1 MLTNDFAAWLALSI
15 QKAKHAPKKVPYV
28 KLLQA
33 PFNTLL
39 NGVQLVQTTVA
50 SDRTEVTLDFYYITR
65 FAKRLQI
72 DSEREAK
79 RRLIQE
85 EEDRVVEAKL
95 QQRRQIVAHVESMM
109 RKAED
114 LGDQTVIQKFAQNA
128 QQPY

>member
-1 MLTNDFAAWLALSI
+1 
-15 QKAKHAPKKVPYV
+15 
-28 KLLQA
+28 
-33 PFNTLL
+33 
-39 NGVQLVQTTVA
+39 
-50 SDRTEVTLDFYYITR
+50 VTLDFYYITR